1 MYRIGTRNEL
11 HFAPPCLR
19 VRFLKNVPSRLTEL
33 LFSLILQVMQKTL
46 RFAFYK
52 TLPIMISY
60 FFVATAFGLLM
71 RQAGWGFSWALEM
84 SVFLYTGALQF
95 VLVSFL
101 SGGAPILTVFITAL
115 FLSSRQVFYGISF
128 LNSFRKA
135 GRTKPYLIHIMTD
148 ETYALFSSIRDYPE
162 GVEPVR
168 AQLMMG
174 TLAHL
179 SWILGTMAGC
189 FAGDFIPSSIKGI
202 DFALTSLFVTIVLDQ
217 WKSADNLLP
226 AMIGA
231 SLSLLFLCI
240 LGPER
245 FLLPSLLASCFLL
258 LIYGKRTP
266 PKSPAQKEV
275 PHE

>member
-1 MYRIGTRNEL
+1 
-11 HFAPPCLR
+11 
-19 VRFLKNVPSRLTEL
+19 
-33 LFSLILQVMQKTL
+33 MQKTL

-71 RQAGWGFSWALEM
+71 RQAGWGFSWALAM

-101 SGGAPILTVFITAL
+101 SSGAPILTVFITAL

-135 GRTKPYLIHIMTD
+135 GRAKPYLIHIMTD

-162 GVEPVR
+162 GVEPAR

-179 SWILGTMAGC
+179 SWIFGTMAGC

-217 WKSADNLLP
+217 WKSADNRLP

-245 FLLPSLLASCFLL
+245 FLLPSLRASCFLL

>member
-1 MYRIGTRNEL
+1 
-11 HFAPPCLR
+11 
-19 VRFLKNVPSRLTEL
+19 
-33 LFSLILQVMQKTL
+33 MQKTL

-71 RQAGWGFSWALEM
+71 RQAGWGFSWALAM

-101 SGGAPILTVFITAL
+101 SSGAPILTVFITAL

-135 GRTKPYLIHIMTD
+135 GRAKPYLIHIMTD

-162 GVEPVR
+162 GVEPMR

-179 SWILGTMAGC
+179 S
-189 FAGDFIPSSIKGI
+189 
-202 DFALTSLFVTIVLDQ
+202 
-217 WKSADNLLP
+217 
-226 AMIGA
+226 
-231 SLSLLFLCI
+231 
-240 LGPER
+240 
-245 FLLPSLLASCFLL
+245 
-258 LIYGKRTP
+258 
-266 PKSPAQKEV
+266 
-275 PHE
+275 

>member
-1 MYRIGTRNEL
+1 
-11 HFAPPCLR
+11 
-19 VRFLKNVPSRLTEL
+19 
-33 LFSLILQVMQKTL
+33 
-46 RFAFYK
+46 
-52 TLPIMISY
+52 MISY

-71 RQAGWGFSWALEM
+71 RQAGWGFSWALAM

-101 SGGAPILTVFITAL
+101 SSGAPILTVFITAL

-135 GRTKPYLIHIMTD
+135 GRTKP
-148 ETYALFSSIRDYPE
+148 YPE

-217 WKSADNLLP
+217 WKNADNRLP

-245 FLLPSLLASCFLL
+245 FLLPSLLVSCVLL
-258 LIYGKRTP
+258 LIYGKRNP
-266 PKSPAQKEV
+266 PMPPAQKEV

>member
-1 MYRIGTRNEL
+1 
-11 HFAPPCLR
+11 
-19 VRFLKNVPSRLTEL
+19 
-33 LFSLILQVMQKTL
+33 MQKTL

-52 TLPIMISY
+52 TLPIMIPY

-71 RQAGWGFSWALEM
+71 RQAGWSFSWALAM

-101 SGGAPILTVFITAL
+101 SSGAPILTVFITAL

-162 GVEPVR
+162 GVDPMR

-179 SWILGTMAGC
+179 
-189 FAGDFIPSSIKGI
+189 GDFIPSSIKGI

-217 WKSADNLLP
+217 WKSADNRLP

-240 LGPER
+240 LGSER

-258 LIYGKRTP
+258 SIYGKRTP
-266 PKSPAQKEV
+266 PKSPAQQEV